1 MRGWCRVGG
10 IGYRV
15 SGIRYQVSG
24 IRCRVS
30 GIGWQVSGGMCRA
43 LRKGHDRGDSGTRRS
58 LPALYLLGSSSCR
71 PEMIV
76 SYRDLKVWQLG
87 MDLVEQVYTATRVL
101 PSEERY
107 GLTSQ
112 ARRAAV
118 SIPANIA
125 EGRTRTHVGVY
136 LQHLSVAQGS
146 LAELET
152 HLELARRL
160 GFLDEQ
166 VTSRLFVVTARLGQM
181 LNTLVRRLR
190 CNSGRL
196 KGERSAR
203 SPRRPSPSRNPIPDT
218 RYPVPSPQPS

>member
-1 MRGWCRVGG
+1 MDERGGGCRVG

-15 SGIRYQVSG
+15 SGIRYQVPG
-24 IRCRVS
+24 IESRVF
-30 GIGWQVSGGMCRA
+30 GYVWGGF
-43 LRKGHDRGDSGTRRS
+43 GTTKCGASR
-58 LPALYLLGSSSCR
+58 YLLPSCSG
-71 PEMIV
+71 PLEMLV

-87 MDLVEQVYTATRVL
+87 MDPVEQVYAATRAL

-125 EGRTRTHVGVY
+125 EGRTRTHLGVY
-136 LQHLSVAQGS
+136 LHHLAVAQGS

-160 GFLDEQ
+160 GRMDER
-166 VTSRLFVVTARLGQM
+166 VTTRLFQLSSQLGRM

-190 CNSGRL
+190 GNAGPP
-196 KGERSAR
+196 KGAR
-203 SPRRPSPSRNPIPDT
+203 PRRKIAKPESPVPDT
-218 RYPVPSPQPS
+218 RYPTPSPRLA